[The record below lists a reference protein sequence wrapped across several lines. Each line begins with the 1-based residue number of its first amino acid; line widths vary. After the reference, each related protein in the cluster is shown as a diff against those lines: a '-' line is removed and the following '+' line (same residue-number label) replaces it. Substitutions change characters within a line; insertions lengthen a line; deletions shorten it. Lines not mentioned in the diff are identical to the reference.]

1 MQRYDIAILGNDPA
15 ARLFVDQARSRYERV
30 FWSEDGL
37 GETPDQNGNHFHLLD
52 EQTVAIEQAQA
63 VHRFRAD
70 VLVLAPGVSPHRPLW
85 MPRHP
90 RMRFAIGQAN
100 IPPSIRRAAVVGC
113 GQTGRAL
120 VPQFPDFVEQVVWL
134 DARRLTDAEK
144 HVLHQVAVG
153 SEIHDRTSVIAA
165 EVSDENVT
173 LLLEDTRAVSADMVF
188 VCCGTRGAT
197 ASLGL
202 EKAGLRAD
210 DAGKLWCNEDL
221 QTWTSGIYALGG
233 VIGYPCESLSAE
245 EQVSRILRSLAEQ
258 FETLALAN

>member
-15 ARLFVDQARSRYERV
+15 ARLFVELARSRYEHV

-37 GETPDQNGNHFHLLD
+37 GAEGGQNSNRFHLLD
-52 EQTVAIEQAQA
+52 EQTVAVEQAGT
-63 VHRFRAD
+63 VHRIRAD
-70 VLVLAPGVSPHRPLW
+70 VLVLAPGVSHRRPLW
-85 MPRHP
+85 MPLHP
-90 RMRFAIGQAN
+90 RMRFGIEQPDIPASVRRVAI
-100 IPPSIRRAAVVGC
+100 VGC
-113 GQTGRAL
+113 GQSGRAML
-120 VPQFPDFVEQVVWL
+120 SRLPAFVKQVAWL
-134 DARRLTDAEK
+134 DARRLADAER
-144 HVLHQVAVG
+144 HVLLQSAVC

-245 EQVSRILRSLAEQ
+245 EQASRILRSLAEQ